1 MRIVLFKTAVV
12 ITVLAFI
19 QACGGSDG
27 GVSSGGG
34 GGGNTIVV
42 PPGTASIETNQVFV
56 NLSFNAPLVLLQVPN
71 DSSRW
76 FVAQQAGQV
85 LVFDND
91 PMVTAG
97 DLTTFIDISGQV
109 TSGGERGLLGMAFH
123 PNFPATPQVFL
134 SYTGPDPNNG
144 NVQSSFV
151 SRFTSINGGLTLD
164 PTTELVIIKVVQPA
178 GNHNG
183 GNIAFGPDGFLYIGW
198 GDGGG
203 ANDTFQN
210 GQDTSTLL
218 GAMLRIDVD
227 QGNPY
232 SIPPGNPFAGM
243 TCNTGGCPEIYAYG
257 LRNPWRWSFDA
268 LNGDLWLGDVGQ
280 SALEEVDVI
289 DLGGNYGW
297 PLFEGTQCNMNAPV
311 VDCSVVSLPPV
322 TEYSHPAGSVAIT
335 GGYVY
340 RGQNIAGL
348 VGVYVYT
355 DFYDGAIRQYHDD
368 GAGNVVDNILLQTS
382 FLIPTFAED
391 IDGEIYVLDAAT
403 GTIHRIDNA
412 P

>member
-1 MRIVLFKTAVV
+1 MRSVLFKTAVV

-27 GVSSGGG
+27 GVNSGGDD
-34 GGGNTIVV
+34 TIVV

-56 NLSFNAPLVLLQVPN
+56 NLSFDTPLVLLQARK
-71 DSSRW
+71 DAGRW
-76 FVAQQAGQV
+76 FVAEQAGKV

-97 DLTTFIDISGQV
+97 DITTFIDISGQV

-151 SRFTSINGGLTLD
+151 SRFTSIDDGLTLD
-164 PTTELVIIKVVQPA
+164 PTTELVIIKVVQPFP
-178 GNHNG
+178 NHNG

-198 GDGGG
+198 GDGGAG
-203 ANDTFQN
+203 NDPQQN
-210 GQDTSTLL
+210 AQNTGNLL

-232 SIPPGNPFAGM
+232 SMPPGNPFAGM

-268 LNGDLWLGDVGQ
+268 LDGDLWLGDGGQ
-280 SALEEVDVI
+280 GALEEVDII

-322 TEYSHPAGSVAIT
+322 TEYSHPAGLVAIT

-340 RGQNIAGL
+340 RGLNIAGL
-348 VGVYVYT
+348 GGVYVYA

-368 GAGNVVDNILLQTS
+368 GAGNVVDNILLQTN
-382 FLIPTFAED
+382 FLIPTFAENKTW
-391 IDGEIYVLDAAT
+391 EIYFLDAPT
-403 GTIHRIDNA
+403 GTIHRIDSA
-412 P
+412 L

>member
-1 MRIVLFKTAVV
+1 
-12 ITVLAFI
+12 
-19 QACGGSDG
+19 
-27 GVSSGGG
+27 
-34 GGGNTIVV
+34 
-42 PPGTASIETNQVFV
+42 
-56 NLSFNAPLVLLQVPN
+56 
-71 DSSRW
+71 
-76 FVAQQAGQV
+76 
-85 LVFDND
+85 
-91 PMVTAG
+91 
-97 DLTTFIDISGQV
+97 
-109 TSGGERGLLGMAFH
+109 
-123 PNFPATPQVFL
+123 
-134 SYTGPDPNNG
+134 
-144 NVQSSFV
+144 V
-151 SRFTSINGGLTLD
+151 SRFTSVDGGLTLD

-178 GNHNG
+178 VNHNG

-203 ANDTFQN
+203 VNDRFEN
-210 GQDTSTLL
+210 GQNTSTLL

-268 LNGDLWLGDVGQ
+268 LDGDLWLGDVGQ
-280 SALEEVDVI
+280 GALEEVDII

-322 TEYSHPAGSVAIT
+322 TEYSHPAGLVAIT

-340 RGQNIAGL
+340 RGLNIAGL
-348 VGVYVYT
+348 GGVYIYT

-368 GAGNVVDNILLQTS
+368 GAGNVVDNILLQTN

-391 IDGEIYVLDAAT
+391 KTWEIYFLDAPT
-403 GTIHRIDNA
+403 GTIHRIDSA
-412 P
+412 L

>member
-1 MRIVLFKTAVV
+1 MRNVLFKTGVV

-27 GVSSGGG
+27 EISSGGG

-42 PPGTASIETNQVFV
+42 PPGTATIETNQVFV
-56 NLSFNAPLVLLQVPN
+56 NLSFNAPLVLLRAPN
-71 DSSRW
+71 DASRW
-76 FVAQQAGQV
+76 FVAEQAGQV

-123 PNFPATPQVFL
+123 PNFPATPHVFL
-134 SYTGPDPNNG
+134 SFTGPDPNNG
-144 NVQSSFV
+144 NIESSFV
-151 SRFTSINGGLTLD
+151 SRFTSVDGGLTLD
-164 PTTELVIIKVVQPA
+164 STTELVIIKVVQPFP
-178 GNHNG
+178 NHNG

-198 GDGGG
+198 GDGGAG
-203 ANDTFQN
+203 NDPQQN
-210 GQDTSTLL
+210 AQNTGNLL

-268 LNGDLWLGDVGQ
+268 LDGDLWLGDVGQ
-280 SALEEVDVI
+280 NALEEVDII

-322 TEYSHPAGSVAIT
+322 TEYAHPAGSVAIT

-355 DFYDGAIRQYHDD
+355 DFYDGAIRQYFDD
-368 GAGNVVDNILLQTS
+368 GDGNVVDNILLQTS
-382 FLIPTFAED
+382 FLIPAFAED
-391 IDGEIYVLDAAT
+391 INGEIYLLDAAT
-403 GTIHRIDNA
+403 GTIYRIDNA